1 MRIMKEKTYL
11 AYILLGLLYFISK
24 TVYYICGFVY
34 FRGVILGLVAT
45 VLTMSIGILSFRE
58 YKKANKPVMHWLAA
72 LIPLIILPITPII
85 MLRNLGPEI
94 FQIEKLSI
102 LAIFEGLAIT
112 QVILA
117 ILMFRE
123 FKSTCSIHRPN

>member
-1 MRIMKEKTYL
+1 MKEKTYL

-24 TVYYICGFVY
+24 AVYYICGFVY
-34 FRGVILGLVAT
+34 FRGVILGLIAT
-45 VLTMSIGILSFRE
+45 VLTVSIGILSLKE
-58 YKKANKPVMHWLAA
+58 YKERNKPLMHWLAA
-72 LIPLIILPITPII
+72 LIPLLILPITPII
-85 MLRNLGPEI
+85 MIHNLGHEI
-94 FQIEKLSI
+94 LQIEKLTI
-102 LAIFEGLAIT
+102 LAIFECLAIT